1 MLLLKDDVLQIYSS
15 MSTISWTLD
24 IELSPKIRNS
34 FILDRVM
41 SLVFYTCIRYLYLL
55 DKTELCPLC
64 FVLSCNY
71 TTR

>member
-41 SLVFYTCIRYLYLL
+41 PLVFYTCITYLYLL
-55 DKTELCPLC
+55 DKTDLCPLC